1 MCLGIKSIRT
11 SITGFPLPNPRSV
24 SARVHKD
31 IPKPHRTDISFM
43 FAAFGQ
49 LIDHDLTLTAET
61 KGDQS
66 FIVVIM
72 DFGLLDIII
81 YFSFNEQIQLLDK
94 KLNVVREQFIR
105 IVYQSTYQLMTNF
118 SWAVIVKGVLT

>member
-11 SITGFPLPNPRSV
+11 SVTGFPLPNPRSV

-31 IPKPHRTDISFM
+31 IPRPHRTDISFM

-61 KGDQS
+61 KGNQS
-66 FIVVIM
+66 LIVVII
-72 DFGLLDIII
+72 DFVFLDTII
-81 YFSFNEQIQLLDK
+81 YFSFNVQIQSLDK
-94 KLNVVREQFIR
+94 KLNVVRERLIR
-105 IVYQSTYQLMTNF
+105 IVYRLTYQLMTNF
-118 SWAVIVKGVLT
+118 SWAVIVKGVST